1 MIWQCS
7 SDLKMVLRGLG
18 LALKVLVEV
27 KVESESES
35 EKMEE
40 LVPKVSFDFYSS
52 SRDL

>member
-1 MIWQCS
+1 MICYYES
-7 SDLKMVLRGLG
+7 HLKMVLRGLG

-35 EKMEE
+35 DKMEE